1 MYSRILKIA
10 YELTINHI
18 FLWFFGL
25 FLVGGFNAVVFHV
38 LGIKFAG
45 LSGKILILIQTGF
58 NAPGLVIFLAVIS
71 FLLGVIITTSARVV
85 LITFVLKFLQIRTL
99 KQNNNSIISQHG
111 FLPIWLSSLQNFN
124 PEFKKPPIK
133 QVMKQSLLPAAIIS
147 LGSNLFI
154 LIATALI
161 SSPQVLLSN
170 GGDYTK
176 NWFVI
181 ILLLL
186 PLSCLALYSNMF
198 PSYFIITFRA
208 SVSSAIKLSY
218 DILLAKYKI
227 ILSFGLL
234 LFIVYCL
241 GFSAIFSIVNYMRQA
256 ITLGLQPLIDLGFL
270 PISAIIPAVRYG
282 GIGIAWLLLA
292 ILNTFSNIALL
303 LLFIKLVT
311 PEKGQA
317 LEHKKGYLFNA
328 SQAARSKV

>member
-1 MYSRILKIA
+1 MYSRILKLA

-45 LSGKILILIQTGF
+45 LSGKILILIQSGF
-58 NAPGLVIFLAVIS
+58 NAPGLVIFLAIVS
-71 FLLGVIITTSARVV
+71 FLLGVIITTSARVM

-99 KQNNNSIISQHG
+99 KQNNNGITNHHD
-111 FLPIWLSSLQNFN
+111 FLPVWLGSLEGFN
-124 PEFKKPPIK
+124 SESKKAPLK
-133 QVMKQSLLPAAIIS
+133 QVMKQSLLPAVVIS

-170 GGDYTK
+170 GDDYFR

-181 ILLLL
+181 IVLLL

-208 SVSSAIKLSY
+208 SASSAIRLSY

-227 ILSFGLL
+227 ILSFGFL
-234 LFIVYCL
+234 LFIIYCL
-241 GFSAIFSIVNYMRQA
+241 GFSAIFSIVNYIRQA

-282 GIGIAWLLLA
+282 GIGIAWVLLA
-292 ILNTFSNIALL
+292 ILNTFSNIGLL
-303 LLFIKLVT
+303 VLFIKLVT

-317 LEHKKGYLFNA
+317 LEHKKDYLFNA